1 VKSGFDEGD
10 IIQFEGETELYQVVY
25 EEITGQVFA
34 RRCFDD
40 SRYSIIPGELSREV
54 IKEKVKMIK
63 KRGGELQ

>member
-1 VKSGFDEGD
+1 MKSGYDEGD
-10 IIQFEGETELYQVVY
+10 IIQFEGETDLYQVVY

-54 IKEKVKMIK
+54 KGKVKMIAK
-63 KRGGELQ
+63 KGGELQ